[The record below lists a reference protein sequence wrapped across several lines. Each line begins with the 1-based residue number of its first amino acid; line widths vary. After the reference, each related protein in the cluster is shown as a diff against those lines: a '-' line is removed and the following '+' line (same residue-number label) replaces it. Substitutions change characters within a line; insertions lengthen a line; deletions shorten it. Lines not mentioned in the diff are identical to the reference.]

1 MPARLGFSD
10 ELIAGFDSAGYTFGG
25 QQVTGSGRNRVVAFI
40 VEPPL
45 TADEINVGD
54 QVPRLLIYRYGT
66 SQPPQLLFEDEGSD
80 QTIQFAGLGYSWEEP
95 LGWGD
100 INGDG
105 LLELPIW
112 AANGGYCFACTRL
125 YILQLPN
132 EQTAAAATGAT
143 RSSPPMREFTGA
155 VPALNLITQ
164 PFIPRW
170 LTDFNGDG
178 DPEVAVLD
186 GRFEHAFGLSPAS
199 SPGLMRIYDWDGTK
213 YSDVSR
219 GYPGYLKDQADR
231 AKSEV
236 ETTFG
241 QALPSQDTLGQVL
254 TVLTAYELAGQRDEG
269 WTFFW
274 QLSDPVNWNGEAAP
288 GLLEWIARI
297 RDYLKGQYD
306 RGEPFAAW
314 PPTTPGVFQ
323 PARLAKCRRQPA
335 ARRLKSLPLK
345 PSPPRRHRTHL
356 PLKEPCQWASHKS
369 LPVSEP

>member
-1 MPARLGFSD
+1 
-10 ELIAGFDSAGYTFGG
+10 
-25 QQVTGSGRNRVVAFI
+25 
-40 VEPPL
+40 
-45 TADEINVGD
+45 
-54 QVPRLLIYRYGT
+54 
-66 SQPPQLLFEDEGSD
+66 
-80 QTIQFAGLGYSWEEP
+80 
-95 LGWGD
+95 
-100 INGDG
+100 
-105 LLELPIW
+105 
-112 AANGGYCFACTRL
+112 
-125 YILQLPN
+125 
-132 EQTAAAATGAT
+132 
-143 RSSPPMREFTGA
+143 MRELTGA

-178 DPEVAVLD
+178 DPEVVVLD
-186 GRFEHAFGLSPAS
+186 GRFEYAFGLSRAS
-199 SPGLMRIYDWDGTK
+199 SPGFMRIYDWDGTK

-241 QALPSQDTLGQVL
+241 QALPSQDTIGQVL

-269 WTFFW
+269 WTLFW

-288 GLLEWIARI
+288 GLLEWITRI

-323 PARLAKCRRQPA
+323 PSSVGEVSTPTG
-335 ARRLKSLPLK
+335 
-345 PSPPRRHRTHL
+345 SPPAEVT
-356 PLKEPCQWASHKS
+356 PAETIPPEAPQDTPTPEATV
-369 LPVSEP
+369 PVDPTATPGS